1 MENTSKSFNHK
12 ITSVLEHKNRVK
24 TSPNILDK
32 ASRIFEKEIAHKY
45 GYKIYNFIDVKGVR
59 FVIAEKD
66 EYLYVISLIIVTVN
80 DKANQEQFGRYSKII
95 YTTRL
100 VAEKYRAL
108 AASSFIKFD

>member
-1 MENTSKSFNHK
+1 MDKTSQIYNPELS
-12 ITSVLEHKNRVK
+12 SLSGAKNRVK
-24 TSPNILDK
+24 TCPNILDK

-45 GYKIYNFIDVKGVR
+45 GYKIYNFIDVEGVR

-66 EYLYVISLIIVTVN
+66 EYIYVISLIIVTVT

>member
-1 MENTSKSFNHK
+1 
-12 ITSVLEHKNRVK
+12 
-24 TSPNILDK
+24 
-32 ASRIFEKEIAHKY
+32 
-45 GYKIYNFIDVKGVR
+45 
-59 FVIAEKD
+59 VIAEKD
-66 EYLYVISLIIVTVN
+66 EYIYVISLIIVTVT